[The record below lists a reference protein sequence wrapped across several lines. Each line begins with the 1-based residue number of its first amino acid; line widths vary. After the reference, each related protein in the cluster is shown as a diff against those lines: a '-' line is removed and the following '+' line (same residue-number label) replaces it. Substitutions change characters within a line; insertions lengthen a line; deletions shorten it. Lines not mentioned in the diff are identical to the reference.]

1 MAGAGRIAAAVSCGA
16 GRDGLGPAVRKALLG
31 PLEAALVLGLAP
43 FGLPELLLSAE
54 AVLRFLAHSLRISV
68 PLE

>member
-1 MAGAGRIAAAVSCGA
+1 MAGAGACGGCDRGA
-16 GRDGLGPAVRKALLG
+16 ERDGLGPAVRKALLG

-54 AVLRFLAHSLRISV
+54 TVLRLFAHSLRISV
-68 PLE
+68 PPE